1 MLLELGVFMAGLA
14 LLLLAI
20 FAVPTLLQIR
30 RTARNVEYTAKTLNQ
45 NLPGILTSLDEI
57 TTNLAS
63 SSMSLRGQIESVRVA
78 VDKIV
83 GIADD
88 VVDFE
93 RNLRQTIE
101 EPLVDTLTTFAAVV
115 KGIRVFLDVFR
126 SRTS

>member
-1 MLLELGVFMAGLA
+1 MLLEIGVFIAGLA
-14 LLLLAI
+14 LLIFAI
-20 FAVPTLLQIR
+20 FAVPALLQIR
-30 RTARNVEYTAKTLNQ
+30 RTARSVENTAKTLNQ

-63 SSMSLRGQIESVRVA
+63 SSMSLRGQVENVRLA

-83 GIADD
+83 SIADD

-126 SRTS
+126 SRSS

>member
-1 MLLELGVFMAGLA
+1 MLLEIGVFIAGLA
-14 LLLLAI
+14 LLILAI
-20 FAVPTLLQIR
+20 FAVPALLQIR
-30 RTARNVEYTAKTLNQ
+30 RTARNVENTAKTLNQ

-63 SSMSLRGQIESVRVA
+63 SSMSLRGQVENVRLA

-83 GIADD
+83 SIADD

-126 SRTS
+126 SRSS